1 MVWET
6 PPPMALRPVTRLPPV
21 VAGDEGDDASAVESR
36 APALR
41 SAIGQRRVTR

>member
-1 MVWET
+1 MMPFGRSSCGWIKG
-6 PPPMALRPVTRLPPV
+6 ARPSSNRS
-21 VAGDEGDDASAVESR
+21 EGDDASAVESR